1 MKYIGAR
8 YIPVYST
15 WNNGVWDQTHQYEQL
30 EVVINN
36 GNYYISGTI
45 VPPGVDITNTKYW
58 HYNGSFNPDLA
69 DINKKYNDMLNR
81 VTSVKDYGATGDG
94 ATNDTAAIKAA
105 IAASKGI
112 VLFPPGTYLINET
125 LEMPQSTH
133 VSFYLNNAT
142 IKQTSALNPMIL
154 LGSDDAGNYP
164 QAIDGIGTLDMD
176 NLGGVGIIISDYA
189 GYANVR
195 NLQIRGC
202 SNGVGLQVGQNADSP
217 VSLQAHFENVNIY
230 GRDSR
235 MPGKGMVLNALDCT
249 FDAIYVY
256 LCKTAIEVNRGGHYF
271 GSLKIWGH
279 TYTSYTDKE
288 FADVVGINIISGS
301 LTCGFLY
308 LDSLGKGFVTN
319 GYDQNISNLY
329 VTSDIT
335 QKFTTAIVAHVFDT
349 LRTEHI
355 KVDQAFIY
363 TPRTYTLKVFYTNN
377 NQSAANTVINRRQLI
392 AHQISDNTGFEIR
405 DEAFNTSIQ
414 DITKEIVSSS
424 TAEPNKYYL
433 LGYIKNA
440 AGIINLKISLK
451 AALYFQVTMR
461 VASGNT
467 PSIVESKLI
476 YPDNNVTNRHLY
488 YGSAV
493 SYDGIEWIP
502 IYFKF
507 DISTNYAELSVTSE
521 VTAETS
527 FYANIR
533 RNYES
538 LPFISESTGLTEIP
552 MNKA

>member
-8 YIPVYST
+8 YIPIYST

-30 EVVINN
+30 EVVSHN
-36 GNYYISGTI
+36 GNYYISGTV
-45 VPPGVDITNTKYW
+45 VPPGVDITNTQYW
-58 HYNGSFNPDLA
+58 HYNGTFNPDLA
-69 DINKKYNDMLNR
+69 DINKKYNNMLNR

-94 ATNDTAAIKAA
+94 VTNDTAAIKAA

-142 IKQTSALNPMIL
+142 IKQASALNPMIL

-164 QAIDGIGTLDMD
+164 QAIDGVGKIDMD
-176 NLGGVGIIISDYA
+176 NLGGVGIIISNYA

-202 SNGVGLQVGQNADSP
+202 SNGIGLQVGDNGSP
-217 VSLQAHFENVNIY
+217 RVSLQAHIENVNIY
-230 GRDSR
+230 GSDSR
-235 MPGKGMVLNALDCT
+235 LPGKGMVINALDCT

-256 LCKTAIEVNRGGHYF
+256 LCTTAVEVHAGGHYF

-279 TYTSYTDKE
+279 TYTSYTDEE
-288 FADVVGINIISGS
+288 FADVVGIDIIKGT
-301 LTCGFLY
+301 LTFGYLY

-335 QKFTTAIVAHVFDT
+335 QAFTSPVVAHVFDT

-363 TPRTYTLKVFYTNN
+363 TPRTYTLKVFYINN
-377 NQSAANTVINRRQLI
+377 NQSAANTVINRRQLVS
-392 AHQISDNTGFEIR
+392 HQISDNTGFEIR

-451 AALYFQVTMR
+451 AALYFQVTIR

-467 PSIVESKLI
+467 PSIVESKLT
-476 YPDNNVTNRHLY
+476 YPNSNVTNRHLY

-507 DISTNYAELSVTSE
+507 DTSTNYAELSVTSE
-521 VTAETS
+521 VTAETG